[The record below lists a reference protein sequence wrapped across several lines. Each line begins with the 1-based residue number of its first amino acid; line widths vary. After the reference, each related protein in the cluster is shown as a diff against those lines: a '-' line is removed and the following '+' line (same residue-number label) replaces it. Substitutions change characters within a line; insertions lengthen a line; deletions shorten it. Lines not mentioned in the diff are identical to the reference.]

1 MSKSLIYAV
10 NTSSQAVADGGT
22 VVLNSIV
29 RRYGGNIT
37 LAAGGVNVNGAGY
50 YDIDAIVTFTAGGN
64 GTALLEVLRDGVPI
78 PGAMSSMGVANGVV
92 YTLPALS
99 VDREFC
105 ACAGGSTI
113 SLRLSGVATT
123 VTNAAMKVIKE

>member
-10 NTSSQAVADGGT
+10 NTAAQAVVDGGT
-22 VVLNSIV
+22 VVLSSIV
-29 RRYGGNIT
+29 RRYGCNVA

-50 YDIDAIVTFTAGGN
+50 YDIDANVTFTAGGN

-78 PGAMSSMGVANGVV
+78 PGANSSIGVANGVV
-92 YTLPALS
+92 YTLPVRA

-105 ACAGGSTI
+105 ACTGGSTI
-113 SLRLSGVATT
+113 SMRLSGVATT
-123 VTNAAMKVIKE
+123 VTNAAMVVTKE